1 MKTAVGNQNMLV
13 KMISEKIA
21 ERLYRDNSSGYRLLI
36 PSNGCEK
43 NFQGFPA
50 TAA

>member
-1 MKTAVGNQNMLV
+1 METTLGNENMQV
-13 KMISEKIA
+13 RMISEKMS

-36 PSNGCEK
+36 PCNGCEK
-43 NFQGFPA
+43 RFQGFPA